1 MDDDEVRNPIDMLMS
16 DASDESEI
24 YQSSSSSE
32 SNKLASQQSSLQ
44 ESTSQALNLRSNAE
58 LDDSSI
64 MPSTSNINDTF
75 TDQSHPLLNMSSHK
89 SLNLSNILF
98 NYDDELEAMLV
109 ENLERKQSPRQAMN
123 G

>member
-1 MDDDEVRNPIDMLMS
+1 
-16 DASDESEI
+16 
-24 YQSSSSSE
+24 
-32 SNKLASQQSSLQ
+32 
-44 ESTSQALNLRSNAE
+44 
-58 LDDSSI
+58 

-109 ENLERKQSPRQAMN
+109 ENLERKQSPRPMEKEYVSEPRMKVNKSAKPKKVKKSKSRDPK
-123 G
+123 